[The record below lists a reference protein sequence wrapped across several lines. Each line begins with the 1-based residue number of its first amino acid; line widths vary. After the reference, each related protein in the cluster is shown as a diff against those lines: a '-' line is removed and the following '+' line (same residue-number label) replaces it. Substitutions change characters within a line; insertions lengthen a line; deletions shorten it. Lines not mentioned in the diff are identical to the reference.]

1 MYILHC
7 KRVCDGSFLKYIW
20 LFFEKNTKQKLNH
33 PCLVKEYWISN
44 IEGLYQL
51 VLSYV
56 TLSLHH
62 TVLSSLLLPLR
73 VLIECHVGCKSHY
86 NFNLLVPSTS
96 TGLISSSVQPW
107 QLPEHSIQGS
117 NAHGSVVLL
126 SAAGTLLET
135 IHLWGGGTAE
145 KSAAWW
151 FCLCLELKVLL
162 LNGNFRKVEC
172 CGIIEFHSSGLLNL
186 GFAWTSWP
194 VPMARLE
201 VWMSVLCIC
210 T

>member
-7 KRVCDGSFLKYIW
+7 KGVCDGSFLKYIW

-62 TVLSSLLLPLR
+62 AVLSSLLLPLR
-73 VLIECHVGCKSHY
+73 VLIERHVGCKSHY

-126 SAAGTLLET
+126 SAAGTPFRDNTSLGRRDGWEKVP
-135 IHLWGGGTAE
+135 HGGFVYVQSWRYCYWMVTLG
-145 KSAAWW
+145 KWSA
-151 FCLCLELKVLL
+151 V
-162 LNGNFRKVEC
+162 G
-172 CGIIEFHSSGLLNL
+172 
-186 GFAWTSWP
+186 
-194 VPMARLE
+194 
-201 VWMSVLCIC
+201 
-210 T
+210 